1 MKPGARKKRQDR
13 GTIPEIS
20 PTAARAV
27 LTDLAR
33 EGLDLEADLNHIFG
47 AIAGAAG
54 GKGALSDACQLFA
67 KPTVRIARGALFQ
80 IQDILLAKRHAGAW
94 PDAAAREAGTAGLW
108 PPDKRILRDWIE
120 EYVERDAKPATL
132 KTWLSCLRSFER
144 LRQQVAELQSL
155 SSNRQPN
162 AIFDQGFDRAIKAY
176 EKRVGA
182 KPDQAHPIRLADLR
196 RLRARILEADLP
208 AARQA
213 WEDDRVEIEAELQDL
228 LAEKT
233 KAVLKENAERRAL
246 GFDPLP
252 LPRVDLSGVLPAE
265 PLRLMRRAIL
275 LGLGYN
281 GLLRPAEATALRV
294 GDFWRLPHH
303 DRPDELLC
311 VIRRSKRDQVG
322 IEQPDF
328 VVDAVTAALLTDY
341 WQTIG
346 IEWSVPAGAALG
358 DDEASGT
365 PFALPWMQ
373 SVFCGP
379 GKRVEKMLVEHSR
392 PMSQNRFGLEVQA
405 AAAADPDL
413 APRIDRIGGYSLR
426 VGAALTLAE
435 ESDEEGRGIALN
447 ELMDQMRHSSPT
459 VTMRYLKQAG
469 RRAVQRRFTASRL

>member
-1 MKPGARKKRQDR
+1 MTPGARKNRQDR
-13 GTIPEIS
+13 GTIPGLS
-20 PTAARAV
+20 ATAARAV

-33 EGLDLEADLNHIFG
+33 EGLDLEADLNQVFG
-47 AIAGAAG
+47 AIAGAAA
-54 GKGALSDACQLFA
+54 GKGALADACQLFA
-67 KPTVRIARGALFQ
+67 KPTARIARGALFQ
-80 IQDILLAKRHAGAW
+80 IQDMLLAGRHAGAW
-94 PDAAAREAGTAGLW
+94 PDAEARDAGTAGLW

-120 EYVERDAKPATL
+120 DYIERDAKPATL

-144 LRQQVAELQSL
+144 LRQQVAELQSFP
-155 SSNRQPN
+155 SNLQPN
-162 AIFDQGFDRAIKAY
+162 AIFDQGLDRAIKAY

-196 RLRARILEADLP
+196 RLRARILDEDLP

-228 LAEKT
+228 LADKT
-233 KAVLKENAERRAL
+233 RAILKENGERRAL

-252 LPRVDLSGVLPAE
+252 LPKVDLSGILPAE
-265 PLRLMRRAIL
+265 PLRLMRRAII

-281 GLLRPAEATALRV
+281 GLLRPAEAMALRV

-303 DRPDELLC
+303 DGPDELLC
-311 VIRRSKRDQVG
+311 VIRRSKRDQIG

-328 VVDAVTAALLTDY
+328 VVDAVTAELLLDY

-346 IEWSVPAGAALG
+346 IAWTVPAGAALG
-358 DDEASGT
+358 DDEAAGT
-365 PFALPWMQ
+365 PYALPWMQ
-373 SVFCGP
+373 SVLCGP

-413 APRIDRIGGYSLR
+413 APRSDRISGYSLR

>member
-1 MKPGARKKRQDR
+1 MTPGARKKRQDR
-13 GTIPEIS
+13 GEIPDLS
-20 PTAARAV
+20 PMAARAV

-33 EGLDLEADLNHIFG
+33 DGLDLEADLNQIFG
-47 AIAGAAG
+47 AIAGAAS
-54 GKGALSDACQLFA
+54 GKGALADACQLFA
-67 KPTVRIARGALFQ
+67 RPTARIARGALFQ
-80 IQDILLAKRHAGAW
+80 IQDILLAKRHAGVW
-94 PDAAAREAGTAGLW
+94 PDGEAREAGTAGLW

-120 EYVERDAKPATL
+120 DYVERDAKPATL

-144 LRQQVAELQSL
+144 LRQQIAELQSVP
-155 SSNRQPN
+155 SNRQPN
-162 AIFDQGFDRAIKAY
+162 AIFDQGLDRAIKAY

-196 RLRARILEADLP
+196 RLREKILDEDLP
-208 AARQA
+208 AARQTWA
-213 WEDDRVEIEAELQDL
+213 DDRVEIKAALQDL

-233 KAVLKENAERRAL
+233 KAMLKENAERRAL
-246 GFDPLP
+246 GFAPLP
-252 LPRVDLSGVLPAE
+252 LPKVDLSGVLPAE
-265 PLRLMRRAIL
+265 PLRLIRRAII

-303 DRPDELLC
+303 DRDDELLC

-328 VVDAVTAALLTDY
+328 VVDAVTADLLLDY
-341 WQTIG
+341 WRVIG
-346 IEWSVPAGAALG
+346 IDWSVPAGAALG
-358 DDEASGT
+358 DDEASAT

-379 GKRVEKMLVEHSR
+379 GKRVEKMLVETYR

-413 APRIDRIGGYSLR
+413 APRIEKISGYSLR